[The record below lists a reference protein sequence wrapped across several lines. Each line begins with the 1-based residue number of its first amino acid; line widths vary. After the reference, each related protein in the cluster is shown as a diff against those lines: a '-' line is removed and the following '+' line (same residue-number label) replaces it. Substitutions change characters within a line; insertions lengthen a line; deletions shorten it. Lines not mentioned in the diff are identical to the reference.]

1 MVDLHASDILQR
13 AAVDTDQ
20 AVLTARSNARGR
32 LRTEMADLLM
42 RLHGVDSAIVMVPVA
57 QLRPSDSPRFGGLDP
72 EHARA
77 LADVEGELPPILV
90 RRSTMRVIDGMHRL
104 TAAELRGQ
112 EGIAVRFFEGDQ
124 EAAFLLAVHTNVA
137 HGLPLKAAE
146 RRGAADRIVR
156 THPEMSDRAIAEI
169 AGLAAK
175 TVAAVRRGATDDLPQ
190 LDARIGLDGRTRP
203 LSTAEGR
210 RIAGDLFALHP
221 EASLRKVAKGA
232 GISVGTA
239 RDVRERVR
247 RGDDPAPPRQRP
259 RAETVQAP
267 SQGGVPGV
275 QRPIE
280 VVDAGAAL
288 DSLRRDPSIAYSP
301 AGRSMLRWLAPR
313 LLNPTDW
320 TPMLDGIPPH
330 CAIVVARIARQTS
343 VSWKEFADALER
355 QASDCA

>member
-1 MVDLHASDILQR
+1 MVDLHASDILDH
-13 AAVDTDQ
+13 ADVDTDQ
-20 AVLTARSNARGR
+20 ADVTGRDSTRGR
-32 LRTEMADLLM
+32 RRTEMADLLA
-42 RLHGVDSAIVMVPVA
+42 RRHGVDSRVVMVPVA

-72 EHARA
+72 EHART

-112 EGIAVRFFEGDQ
+112 ETIAVRFFEGDE
-124 EAAFLLAVHTNVA
+124 EAAFLLAVHTNIA
-137 HGLPLKAAE
+137 HGLPLKVAERRRAAE
-146 RRGAADRIVR
+146 RIVR
-156 THPEMSDRAIAEI
+156 AHPQMSDRAIAEI

-190 LDARIGLDGRTRP
+190 LDARVGLDGRTRP

-210 RIAGDLFALHP
+210 RIAGDLFALLP
-221 EASLRKVAKGA
+221 DASLRKVAKGA

-239 RDVRERVR
+239 RDVRERIR

-259 RAETVQAP
+259 RAETVHTP
-267 SQGGVPGV
+267 SAGVAGV
-275 QRPIE
+275 QRPVD

-301 AGRSMLRWLAPR
+301 AGRSMLRWLATR
-313 LLNPTDW
+313 LLSSSDW
-320 TPMLDGIPPH
+320 KPMLEGIPPH

-343 VSWKEFADALER
+343 TSWKELAEALER